1 MPRTLSLRCRKVL
14 SHAVLPDCPHGP
26 GEDAGMDLYAAE
38 DIRLQPGLWKAVR
51 TGIAIQLPSG
61 YEGQIRPRSGLA
73 SKHGVTLLN
82 APGTIDP
89 GYRGEIRVLL
99 VNLGPLPYQVSAGD
113 RIAQLVVAQY
123 ASVRWL
129 EVESLDA
136 SSRDAG
142 GFGSTGR

>member
-1 MPRTLSLRCRKVL
+1 
-14 SHAVLPDCPHGP
+14 
-26 GEDAGMDLYAAE
+26 MDLYAAE